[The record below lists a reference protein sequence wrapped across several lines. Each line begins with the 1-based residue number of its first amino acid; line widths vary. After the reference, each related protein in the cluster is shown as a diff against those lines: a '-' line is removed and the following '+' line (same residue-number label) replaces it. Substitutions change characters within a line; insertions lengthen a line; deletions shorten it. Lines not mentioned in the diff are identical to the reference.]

1 MIKSI
6 NSKFCIAAVSLAVS
20 SGLFAAE
27 EDNKEKNEND
37 GLGFDNVVVT
47 VAGARKSTV
56 MESSLSVTSLY
67 AAELESASPRSTA
80 EAFRIIPGV
89 RAEASGGEGNANIAV
104 RGLPVASGGAKF
116 LQLQEDGLPVVM
128 FGDIAFGNADIFLR
142 IDSTVESIEAIRGG
156 ASSTAASNAPGGVI
170 NIISKNGG
178 DDSGSVSTSFGL
190 DYDEFRSDFEFGGAI
205 SNSLSFHVGGF
216 VRQGEGPRETGYQ
229 AMKGG
234 QIKANLTKEFDKGY
248 VRLYF
253 KNLNDKY
260 PGYLPMPMK
269 ANGDSVEGFDAGS
282 DTPHSAFL
290 TTTLRLGSDGERSR
304 GDIRN
309 GMNPNVRTF
318 GFEASFDLEDDW
330 RIENRFRTSN
340 ITGNFAS
347 LFPAE
352 IASSDDLAASIGGVG
367 ATLEYANGPQAG
379 SSFSS
384 DNVMRIH
391 TFDVELNDFGSI
403 QNEMKLTKDFENTSV
418 AFGFYKASQ
427 NIGMSWL
434 WNSYLMEIKGDN
446 AALLNVVG
454 ADGTQYSEN
463 GLYAYGVPFW
473 GNCCQRNYD
482 SDYSIDA
489 PFVSL
494 SSKIDNLTI
503 DASYRHDSGQAN
515 GTYAGAVTSEVDI
528 NLDGN
533 ISIPEQ
539 NVASIDNANASVVN
553 YDWSYDSYSVGAN
566 YSINQDLAVFGRY
579 SKGGRANADRLL
591 FGKVRADGSVAEEDS
606 IDEVT
611 QFEAGVKY
619 RADALSIF
627 ATLFNAT
634 TEEQNFEATSQNFF
648 DREYEATGLEVEA
661 AYRIGEFDIR
671 GGLTWTDAE
680 IAKDALN
687 PGVVGNTPRRQ
698 ADFIYSFIGR
708 YNLANGSLGLSLI
721 GTTDSYSQDN
731 NDLELDG
738 YTQAN
743 AFASYDLTESLSLSV
758 SINNLFDTVGVTE
771 AEEGSLPANGIIRGR
786 SINGRTSSLQV
797 KYEF

>member
-1 MIKSI
+1 MINSI
-6 NSKFCIAAVSLAVS
+6 KSKFCMTAVALAVS
-20 SGLFAAE
+20 ASLSAAE
-27 EDNKEKNEND
+27 EETNDND

-67 AAELESASPRSTA
+67 ATELETVSPRSTA
-80 EAFRIIPGV
+80 EAFRVIPGV

-178 DDSGSVSTSFGL
+178 DDSGSVSTSFGI
-190 DYDEFRSDFEFGGAI
+190 DYDEFRSDFEFGGVI
-205 SNSLSFHVGGF
+205 NSTTTFHVGGF

-234 QIKANLTKEFDKGY
+234 QIKANLTKEFDQGY
-248 VRLYF
+248 VRLYY
-253 KNLNDKY
+253 KSLDDKY
-260 PGYLPMPMK
+260 PGYLPMPMR
-269 ANGDSVEGFDAGS
+269 ANGDSVEGFDSSS
-282 DTPHSAFL
+282 DTPHSAYL
-290 TTTLRLGSDGERSR
+290 TTTLRLGSDGERTR

-309 GMNPNVRTF
+309 GMNPNVSSF

-340 ITGNFAS
+340 ISGNFAS
-347 LFPAE
+347 LFPAQ
-352 IASSDDLAASIGGVG
+352 IASSDELATSIGGAG

-379 SSFSS
+379 NAFVS
-384 DNVMRIH
+384 DAAMRIH

-403 QNEMKLTKDFENTSV
+403 QNELKLTKDFENTSV
-418 AFGFYKASQ
+418 AFGFYKANQ

-454 ADGTQYSEN
+454 DDGTQYSEN

-489 PFVSL
+489 PFISL
-494 SSKIDNLTI
+494 SSKIDDLTI

-515 GTYAGAVTSEVDI
+515 GTYAGAVTSTVDI

-539 NVASIDNANASVVN
+539 NVASIDNANASIVN
-553 YDWSYDSYSVGAN
+553 YDWSYSSYSLGAN

-591 FGKVRADGSVAEEDS
+591 FGKVRPDGSVADEDS

-619 RADALSIF
+619 RADALSVF

-634 TEEQNFEATSQNFF
+634 TEEQNFEATSQSFF
-648 DREYEATGLEVEA
+648 DREYDALGLELEA
-661 AYRIGEFDIR
+661 AYRVGEFDFR

-680 IAKDALN
+680 ISKDALN
-687 PGVVGNTPRRQ
+687 SGVVGNTPRRQ

-743 AFASYDLTESLSLSV
+743 AFASYNLTESLSLNLN
-758 SINNLFDTVGVTE
+758 INNLFDTVGVTE
-771 AEEGSLPANGIIRGR
+771 AEEGSIPSNGIIRGR
-786 SINGRTSSLQV
+786 SINGRTSTFQV

>member
-1 MIKSI
+1 MINSI
-6 NSKFCIAAVSLAVS
+6 KSKFCMTAVALAVS
-20 SGLFAAE
+20 ASLSAAE
-27 EDNKEKNEND
+27 EEPNEND

-67 AAELESASPRSTA
+67 ATELETVSPRSTA
-80 EAFRIIPGV
+80 EAFRVIPGV

-190 DYDEFRSDFEFGGAI
+190 DYDEFRSDFEFGGVI
-205 SNSLSFHVGGF
+205 NSTTTFHVGGF

-234 QIKANLTKEFDKGY
+234 QIKANLTKEFDQGY

-253 KNLNDKY
+253 KSLDDKY
-260 PGYLPMPMK
+260 PGYLPMPMR
-269 ANGDSVEGFDAGS
+269 ANGDSVDGFDSSS
-282 DTPHSAFL
+282 DTPHSAYL

-309 GMNPNVRTF
+309 GMNPNVSSF

-340 ITGNFAS
+340 ISGNFAS
-347 LFPAE
+347 LFPAQ
-352 IASSDDLAASIGGVG
+352 IASSDELATSIGGAG

-379 SSFSS
+379 NAFVS
-384 DNVMRIH
+384 NAAMRIH

-403 QNEMKLTKDFENTSV
+403 QNELKLTKDFENTSV
-418 AFGFYKASQ
+418 AFGFYKANQ

-454 ADGTQYSEN
+454 DDGTQYSEN

-489 PFVSL
+489 PFISL
-494 SSKIDNLTI
+494 SSKIDDLTI

-515 GTYAGAVTSEVDI
+515 GTYAGAVTSTVDI

-539 NVASIDNANASVVN
+539 NVASIDNANASIVN
-553 YDWSYDSYSVGAN
+553 YDWSYSSYSLGAN

-591 FGKVRADGSVAEEDS
+591 FGKVRPDGSVADEDS

-619 RADALSIF
+619 RADALSVF

-634 TEEQNFEATSQNFF
+634 TEEQNFEATSQTFF
-648 DREYEATGLEVEA
+648 DREYDAFGLELEA
-661 AYRIGEFDIR
+661 AYRVGEFDFR

-680 IAKDALN
+680 ISKDALN
-687 PGVVGNTPRRQ
+687 SSVVGNTPRRQ

-708 YNLANGSLGLSLI
+708 YNLANGSLGLSFI

-731 NDLELDG
+731 NDLKLDG

-743 AFASYDLTESLSLSV
+743 AFASYNLTESLSLNLN
-758 SINNLFDTVGVTE
+758 INNLFDTVGVTE
-771 AEEGSLPANGIIRGR
+771 AEEGSIPSNGIIRGR
-786 SINGRTSSLQV
+786 SINGRTSTFQV